1 MKHTIRRN
9 ASYAIIGRGWSLS
22 LGLIATP
29 YIISQVGVQAFG
41 AWVLLEAIVAYFSLA
56 EMGIGTSFN
65 KHIAEYHIKEEYD
78 QVSNVVSAG
87 FFFYLALGTLL
98 TLLALL
104 FRERLLGCFDFA
116 SVSADE
122 VAFVYFALIAVMC
135 LRLMASPFKGVI
147 TGLLRYD
154 IFNVLM
160 SITQTIS
167 FCGVLLWLHFGFGL
181 PGLAFN
187 AFAYALLDLIVI
199 VVIAFRLVPQLH
211 LKADRNTSNMFQRL
225 FKYGLSIQVVAIAE
239 VINGE
244 IDKVFLGIF
253 RSTAMVGIYEVG
265 AKIANTTNSL
275 AAIVLPI
282 LTPTTSQLQAA
293 GQDEEIKQLYL
304 RGTKVIALLIVPVSC
319 IVVLHSEQLILL
331 WLGKEGFEAAA
342 VAARFLVMGFALYLI
357 MGVGRLMS
365 RGIGI
370 PHHEMRSGI
379 LISASNL
386 LLSFFMVRQWGI
398 PGAVIASFIALVIGS
413 GYFMIK
419 FNRQLQVAN
428 RQVLRLILLP
438 VLLAATAGLP
448 SLWLSSPADWELLRG
463 SGIRLQ
469 AFVHLTTVTSI
480 TFVIYFFLIF
490 FSGLTHE
497 YDDLRA
503 MLTQTL
509 KKSMKKKRGNPE
521 CLRGGKSK

>member
-9 ASYAIIGRGWSLS
+9 AFFAILGRGWSLA

-65 KHIAEYHIKEEYD
+65 KHIAEYHIKEEHE
-78 QVSNVVSAG
+78 QLSSVVSAG
-87 FFFYLALGTLL
+87 FFFYLALSALL

-104 FRERLLGCFDFA
+104 FKNQLLGYFDFA
-116 SVSADE
+116 AVSANE
-122 VAFVYFALIAVMC
+122 VALVYFALIAVMC
-135 LRLMASPFKGVI
+135 LRLIASPFKGVI

-154 IFNVLM
+154 LFNKLL
-160 SITQTIS
+160 SITQTLS

-199 VVIAFRLVPQLH
+199 MVVAFRLAPQLH
-211 LKADRNTSNMFQRL
+211 INANLYTYNMFRRL

-239 VINGE
+239 VINE
-244 IDKVFLGIF
+244 QIDKVLLGIF
-253 RSTAMVGIYEVG
+253 RSTAMVGMYEVG

-304 RGTKVIALLIVPVSC
+304 RGTSLIALLIIPVSC
-319 IVVLHSEQLILL
+319 IVVLHAEQLIRL
-331 WLGKEGFEAAA
+331 WLGQEGFEAAA

-370 PHHEMRSGI
+370 PRHEMKSGI
-379 LISASNL
+379 LISSSNL

-398 PGAVIASFIALVIGS
+398 PGAVIASFVALVIGS

-419 FNRQLQVAN
+419 FNQQLQVAN
-428 RQVLRLILLP
+428 RQVLKLILLP
-438 VLLAATAGLP
+438 VLLAAAAGLP
-448 SLWLSSPADWELLRG
+448 LVWLPSPADWELLRG
-463 SGIRLQ
+463 SSIRLQ

-497 YDDLRA
+497 YEDLRA
-503 MLTQTL
+503 LLIQTL
-509 KKSMKKKRGNPE
+509 KKSMQKKERQP
-521 CLRGGKSK
+521 

>member
-9 ASYAIIGRGWSLS
+9 AFFAIMGRGWSIA

-65 KHIAEYHIKEEYD
+65 KHIAEYHIKEEHD
-78 QVSNVVSAG
+78 QLSSVVSAG
-87 FFFYLALGTLL
+87 FLFYLALGILL

-104 FRERLLGCFDFA
+104 FREQLLGSFDFA
-116 SVSADE
+116 NVSADE
-122 VAFVYFALIAVMC
+122 VSFVYFALIAVMC
-135 LRLMASPFKGVI
+135 LRLLASPFKGVI

-154 IFNVLM
+154 IFNKLLSV
-160 SITQTIS
+160 TQTFS

-187 AFAYALLDLIVI
+187 AFAYALLDLLVIVI
-199 VVIAFRLVPQLH
+199 FAFRIVPKLYLRANRH
-211 LKADRNTSNMFQRL
+211 TYKMFRRL

-239 VINGE
+239 VVNE
-244 IDKVFLGIF
+244 QIDKVLLGIF
-253 RSTAMVGIYEVG
+253 RSTAMVGMYEVG

-293 GQDEEIKQLYL
+293 GRDEEIKQLYL
-304 RGTKVIALLIVPVSC
+304 RGTSIIALLIVPVSC
-319 IVVLHSEQLILL
+319 IVVLHAEQLIHL

-398 PGAVIASFIALVIGS
+398 PGAVIASFVSLVIGS
-413 GYFMIK
+413 GYFMIN

-438 VLLAATAGLP
+438 VLLAAAAGLP
-448 SLWLSSPADWELLRG
+448 SLWLPSPTDWELL
-463 SGIRLQ
+463 SGASIRLQ
-469 AFVHLTTVTSI
+469 AFVYLTVATSI
-480 TFVIYFFLIF
+480 TFVIYLFLIF

-497 YDDLRA
+497 YDDLRM
-503 MLTQTL
+503 MLGNAL
-509 KKSMKKKRGNPE
+509 KKAYKKKTGITGQDIQE
-521 CLRGGKSK
+521 

>member
-9 ASYAIIGRGWSLS
+9 AFFAILGRGWSLA

-65 KHIAEYHIKEEYD
+65 KHIAEYHIKEEHE
-78 QVSNVVSAG
+78 QLSNVVSAG
-87 FFFYLALGTLL
+87 FFFYLALGALL

-104 FRERLLGCFDFA
+104 FKNQLLGCFDFA
-116 SVSADE
+116 AVSANE
-122 VAFVYFALIAVMC
+122 VALVYFALIAVMC
-135 LRLMASPFKGVI
+135 LRLIASPFKGVI

-154 IFNVLM
+154 LFNKLL
-160 SITQTIS
+160 SITQTLS

-199 VVIAFRLVPQLH
+199 MVVAFRLAPQLRLGASRH
-211 LKADRNTSNMFQRL
+211 TYNMFRLL

-239 VINGE
+239 VVNE
-244 IDKVFLGIF
+244 QIDKILLGIF
-253 RSTAMVGIYEVG
+253 RNTAMVGMYEVG

-293 GQDEEIKQLYL
+293 GRDEEIKQLYL
-304 RGTKVIALLIVPVSC
+304 RGTSLIALLIVPVSC
-319 IVVLHSEQLILL
+319 IVVLHAEQLIHL

-370 PHHEMRSGI
+370 PRHEMKSGI
-379 LISASNL
+379 LISSSNL

-398 PGAVIASFIALVIGS
+398 PGAVIASFVALVIGS

-419 FNRQLQVAN
+419 FNQQLQVAN
-428 RQVLRLILLP
+428 RQVLKLILLP
-438 VLLAATAGLP
+438 VLLAAAAGLP
-448 SLWLSSPADWELLRG
+448 LVWLPSPADWELLRG
-463 SGIRLQ
+463 SSIRLQ

-497 YDDLRA
+497 YEDLRA
-503 MLTQTL
+503 LLIQTL
-509 KKSMKKKRGNPE
+509 KKSMQKKERQP
-521 CLRGGKSK
+521 

>member
-1 MKHTIRRN
+1 
-9 ASYAIIGRGWSLS
+9 
-22 LGLIATP
+22 
-29 YIISQVGVQAFG
+29 
-41 AWVLLEAIVAYFSLA
+41 
-56 EMGIGTSFN
+56 
-65 KHIAEYHIKEEYD
+65 
-78 QVSNVVSAG
+78 
-87 FFFYLALGTLL
+87 
-98 TLLALL
+98 
-104 FRERLLGCFDFA
+104 
-116 SVSADE
+116 
-122 VAFVYFALIAVMC
+122 
-135 LRLMASPFKGVI
+135 
-147 TGLLRYD
+147 
-154 IFNVLM
+154 
-160 SITQTIS
+160 
-167 FCGVLLWLHFGFGL
+167 
-181 PGLAFN
+181 
-187 AFAYALLDLIVI
+187 
-199 VVIAFRLVPQLH
+199 
-211 LKADRNTSNMFQRL
+211 
-225 FKYGLSIQVVAIAE
+225 
-239 VINGE
+239 
-244 IDKVFLGIF
+244 
-253 RSTAMVGIYEVG
+253 
-265 AKIANTTNSL
+265 
-275 AAIVLPI
+275 
-282 LTPTTSQLQAA
+282 
-293 GQDEEIKQLYL
+293 
-304 RGTKVIALLIVPVSC
+304 VPVSC

-438 VLLAATAGLP
+438 VLLAAAAGLP